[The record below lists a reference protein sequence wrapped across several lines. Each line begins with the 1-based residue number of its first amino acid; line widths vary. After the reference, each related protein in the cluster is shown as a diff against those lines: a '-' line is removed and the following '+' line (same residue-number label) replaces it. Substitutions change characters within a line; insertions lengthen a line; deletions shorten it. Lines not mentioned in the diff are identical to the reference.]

1 VTAHVPINEMDD
13 LSYTKQFFTITR
25 EGHTRPAPEIGA
37 PALVWHIAFW
47 PNKDVDPQ
55 NTDAGDI
62 EKVGSNPEAFA
73 KFEVGLRRE
82 YAKRRQALIDDFNAL
97 LHDLQK
103 KGRAWRKVE
112 DDTMAP
118 RAEQFGL
125 RAPADWFETT
135 KEWGDPNFAGAPLP
149 VFDTDSIGF
158 TIWWPGAGDTPL
170 SERSDKLPGPND
182 LRVRVQAD
190 VHADYGSI
198 AFYIEPGKAWGLKP
212 ICSDAIPPKSEW
224 ERTTDR
230 RAKILSAIS
239 HITQICERRTNSP
252 LVSAGVTPEPD
263 DPTPDFFRDADSLKA
278 YADYLYDGI
287 WTEFCS
293 AFALSQQRIAGATDK
308 VFANF
313 RGVVLATRGTGNL
326 LDVSA
331 RAATATTGN
340 EELHRFTEV
349 EANAVVKGF
358 WPFLRRLRPDADFRD
373 WIACGVF
380 DWRALYVSSLGSQS
394 EFDELDEGKV
404 ASNVPAGALPQR
416 RVRGREPIWS
426 DPKLADAPTTPQGDR
441 PAPFRY
447 LFLTKYEPHRKQI
460 GRLVERVNALGT
472 MRLYALKN
480 WSIIRDADA
489 QIRIYGQELDAT
501 MKAWTED
508 VRTINKDFKE
518 KQDKVT
524 KEMIQS
530 LQNYTRQ
537 NKYEIPPKQ
546 LGEIDAPAQ

>member
-1 VTAHVPINEMDD
+1 
-13 LSYTKQFFTITR
+13 
-25 EGHTRPAPEIGA
+25 
-37 PALVWHIAFW
+37 
-47 PNKDVDPQ
+47 
-55 NTDAGDI
+55 
-62 EKVGSNPEAFA
+62 
-73 KFEVGLRRE
+73 
-82 YAKRRQALIDDFNAL
+82 
-97 LHDLQK
+97 
-103 KGRAWRKVE
+103 
-112 DDTMAP
+112 
-118 RAEQFGL
+118 
-125 RAPADWFETT
+125 
-135 KEWGDPNFAGAPLP
+135 
-149 VFDTDSIGF
+149 
-158 TIWWPGAGDTPL
+158 
-170 SERSDKLPGPND
+170 
-182 LRVRVQAD
+182 
-190 VHADYGSI
+190 
-198 AFYIEPGKAWGLKP
+198 
-212 ICSDAIPPKSEW
+212 
-224 ERTTDR
+224 
-230 RAKILSAIS
+230 
-239 HITQICERRTNSP
+239 
-252 LVSAGVTPEPD
+252 
-263 DPTPDFFRDADSLKA
+263 
-278 YADYLYDGI
+278 
-287 WTEFCS
+287 
-293 AFALSQQRIAGATDK
+293 
-308 VFANF
+308 
-313 RGVVLATRGTGNL
+313 
-326 LDVSA
+326 
-331 RAATATTGN
+331 
-340 EELHRFTEV
+340 
-349 EANAVVKGF
+349 VKGF

-537 NKYEIPPKQ
+537 NKYEKPPKQ